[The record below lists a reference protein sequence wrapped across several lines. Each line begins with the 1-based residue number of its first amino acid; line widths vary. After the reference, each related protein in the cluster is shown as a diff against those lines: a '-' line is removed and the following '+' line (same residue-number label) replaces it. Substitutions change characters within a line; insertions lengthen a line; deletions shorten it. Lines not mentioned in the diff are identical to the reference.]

1 MRGLID
7 ICGLVRHNVDMKS
20 ARYVPLSKKML
31 GHRAFIDWGRVFVER
46 TAIPD
51 ATKKNEQWALEGKI
65 EATCYFWIHRDTP
78 AAVAE
83 ALRLLSYTGIVTRLD
98 SGIVATRGEI
108 GTRFAINMGWLAA
121 PAADLIQTL
130 TTIGTR
136 LSIKRFTEYGANYP
150 MFQELTAVV
159 GDFEEVDISAV
170 LQRELG
176 KSIDVLNL
184 TEYQKAGLH
193 SISID
198 SVGSALQASEGEFQ
212 RISYVGPK
220 RSRRMMNVVVA
231 SVLEYLSG

>member
-1 MRGLID
+1 
-7 ICGLVRHNVDMKS
+7 
-20 ARYVPLSKKML
+20 
-31 GHRAFIDWGRVFVER
+31 
-46 TAIPD
+46 
-51 ATKKNEQWALEGKI
+51 
-65 EATCYFWIHRDTP
+65 
-78 AAVAE
+78 
-83 ALRLLSYTGIVTRLD
+83 
-98 SGIVATRGEI
+98 
-108 GTRFAINMGWLAA
+108 MGCLAA
-121 PAADLIQTL
+121 PAADPIQTL

-176 KSIDVLNL
+176 KSIDVLDL

>member
-1 MRGLID
+1 
-7 ICGLVRHNVDMKS
+7 
-20 ARYVPLSKKML
+20 
-31 GHRAFIDWGRVFVER
+31 
-46 TAIPD
+46 
-51 ATKKNEQWALEGKI
+51 
-65 EATCYFWIHRDTP
+65 
-78 AAVAE
+78 
-83 ALRLLSYTGIVTRLD
+83 
-98 SGIVATRGEI
+98 
-108 GTRFAINMGWLAA
+108 
-121 PAADLIQTL
+121 
-130 TTIGTR
+130 
-136 LSIKRFTEYGANYP
+136 

-176 KSIDVLNL
+176 KSIDVLDL